1 VITPNKAITLDQS
14 TMSRLAVILRV
25 GSDPIDVVS
34 LFHSVDS
41 QFESID
47 QFLVTLDT
55 LFVLGKVQVDFR
67 TRILSY
73 VD

>member
-1 VITPNKAITLDQS
+1 MITPNKAITLDQS